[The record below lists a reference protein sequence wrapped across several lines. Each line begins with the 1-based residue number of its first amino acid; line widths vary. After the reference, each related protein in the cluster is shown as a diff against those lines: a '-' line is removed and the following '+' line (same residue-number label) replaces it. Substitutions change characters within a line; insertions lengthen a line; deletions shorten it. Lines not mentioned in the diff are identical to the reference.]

1 VREGLALSAYRRQVD
16 GPLHLLSRSENGLTF
31 ALGYALARV
40 PRLLDLFLAD
50 LGLNRSAA
58 GRLSISLQEPD
69 KDGITDI
76 ELWLRKRRLLAI
88 VEAKKDGWP
97 GRAQLSR
104 YAKRLEQ
111 HGIVRSA
118 LVPLGVPPQ
127 VPPISVIRQLRG
139 IQVMPRRWADVLRLV
154 SDSLIGR
161 KDEQADILREL
172 KDLIQEVIKMRSYD
186 REVLIRDLKIPHPS
200 HELFLDHN
208 IYACQT
214 KERSEPLF
222 FAPSFVGAKNR
233 RANGI
238 HYVSRVYCRSV
249 VDIRKPETLKAAV
262 DEAKDAVARIAKP
275 LRARKTARDQ
285 LEYLDGLPHKWS
297 RGVGV
302 LREKGW
308 RDQTAVF
315 FLGDP
320 MRLPVPLAKKGSM
333 VPVGFSM
340 TLEQLMSARPGTF
353 NC

>member
-1 VREGLALSAYRRQVD
+1 LG
-16 GPLHLLSRSENGLTF
+16 RSENGLTF

-40 PRLLDLFLAD
+40 PRLLELFLAE
-50 LGLNRSAA
+50 LGLDGPTVRQ
-58 GRLSISLQEPD
+58 LSISLQEPD

-76 ELWLRKRRLLAI
+76 ELWLPKRRLLAI

-97 GRAQLSR
+97 GRPQLSR
-104 YAKRLEQ
+104 YATRLEQ
-111 HGIVRSA
+111 HGAGRSA
-118 LVPLGVPPQ
+118 LIPLGVPPE
-127 VPPISVIRQLRG
+127 VPLISEIRRLRG
-139 IQVMPRRWADVLRLV
+139 VRVVPRRWADVLQTV
-154 SDSLIGR
+154 SDAVLGR
-161 KDEQADILREL
+161 NDEQAGILREL

-186 REVLIRDLKIPHPS
+186 REVLIRDLKIAHAS

-222 FAPSFVGAKNR
+222 FAPCFVGAKNR
-233 RANGI
+233 RTNGI

-249 VDIRKPETLKAAV
+249 VDIRKPDTLKAALG
-262 DEAKDAVARIAKP
+262 EAKGAVARIAKP
-275 LRARKTARDQ
+275 LRAKKTAREQ
-285 LEYLDGLPHKWS
+285 LEYLDGLPQKWS

-340 TLEQLMSARPGTF
+340 TLEQLMSARPGAF